1 MDRQVEQVVLV
12 KAKQQA
18 KHSQR
23 HSENVCSWVGMG
35 LWAILM
41 AEGHPVAEGPAGAFF
56 PVAYCSHCLQLEG
69 ERLRASTRLHSHWLR
84 QNSHP
89 CFSMG
94 SPLFYLI

>member
-23 HSENVCSWVGMG
+23 HSENVCSWVGMNQVG
-35 LWAILM
+35 
-41 AEGHPVAEGPAGAFF
+41 GHPDSAPVAEGPAGAFF